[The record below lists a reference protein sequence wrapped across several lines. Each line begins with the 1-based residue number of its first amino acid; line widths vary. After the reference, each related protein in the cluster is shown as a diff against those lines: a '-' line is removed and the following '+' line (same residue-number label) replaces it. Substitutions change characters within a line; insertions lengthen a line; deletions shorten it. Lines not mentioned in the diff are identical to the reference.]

1 MGVSAAPNKQFSQ
14 QSVDPESVRI
24 GKDVIEI
31 LTSGMYVSP
40 ATIYREYIQNAA
52 DSIDAAR
59 AQGIVSTR
67 ERGRVSIEF
76 DHATRSTRLRD
87 NGAGLSSRSAVS
99 TLLSVGASPKRG
111 TQARGFR
118 GVGRLSGL
126 AYCREL
132 EFRTKAAGEDK
143 ITTIVWN
150 CRALRERLADATF
163 NGDLRRIISDV
174 VSVSYEKSDKED
186 DHFFEVGLRDIARLR
201 NDILLNERVIAHY
214 LAQVAPVPLSA
225 DFSFAPEIDKHLQ
238 RHLPKA
244 TIELKIAGEQVFR
257 PYRDETQFPAT
268 FHTLRIQNIELLEF
282 PDVDGGAG
290 AVGWIAHHEYVRS
303 IPPTLGIRGLR
314 ARFGDI
320 QVGEANLFDESF
332 KEPRF
337 NGWTVGEIHVLDR
350 RVVPNARRDNF
361 EVNHH
366 YSNLLVQLGPLAAA
380 ISQRCRSASIAR
392 NVTQIVQN
400 TIHEASVRLKQKRPF
415 DRAELSRLK
424 SSVLRARSKAKSI
437 VDETARSQTERK
449 LDRLTVALQKASP
462 KRGTSIVALDEASRL
477 VSKIVT
483 SRQQAQKLIEA
494 LRRLCA

>member
-1 MGVSAAPNKQFSQ
+1 MGVSAAPDKQLSQ

-40 ATIYREYIQNAA
+40 ATIYREYVQNSA
-52 DSIDAAR
+52 DSIDEAR
-59 AQGIVSTR
+59 SQGTVSNR

-76 DHATRSTRLRD
+76 DHATRSTRIRD
-87 NGAGLSSRSAVS
+87 NGAGVSSRSAVS

-132 EFRTKAAGEDK
+132 EFRTKAAGDDK
-143 ITTIVWN
+143 IATIVWN

-174 VSVSYEKSDKED
+174 VSVSYEKSDKKD
-186 DHFFEVGLRDIARLR
+186 DHFFEVGLHDIARLR
-201 NDILLNERVIAHY
+201 NDILLNERVVAHY
-214 LAQVAPVPLSA
+214 LAQVAPVPLSME
-225 DFSFAPEIDKHLQ
+225 FSFAPEIEKHLQ
-238 RHLPKA
+238 RFLPKEA
-244 TIELKIAGEQVFR
+244 LELKIAGEQVFR
-257 PYRDETQFPAT
+257 PYRDETQFSAAS
-268 FHTLRIQNIELLEF
+268 HTLRIQNIELLEYA
-282 PDVDGGAG
+282 DVDGEMG

-320 QVGEANLFDESF
+320 QVGEAHLFDESF

-337 NGWTVGEIHVLDR
+337 NGWTMGEIHVLDR
-350 RVVPNARRDNF
+350 RIIPNARRDNF

-366 YSNLLVQLGPLAAA
+366 YSNLLVQLGPLATG

-392 NVTQIVQN
+392 NANQIVQN
-400 TIHEASVRLKQKRPF
+400 TIDEVSGRLKQKRLF

-437 VDETARSQTERK
+437 VSASVRSQAERK

-462 KRGTSIVALDEASRL
+462 KRGVSIVALDEASRL
-477 VSKIVT
+477 ISKIIT
-483 SRQQAQKLIEA
+483 SRDQAQKLLEA
-494 LRRLCA
+494 LRRLCS